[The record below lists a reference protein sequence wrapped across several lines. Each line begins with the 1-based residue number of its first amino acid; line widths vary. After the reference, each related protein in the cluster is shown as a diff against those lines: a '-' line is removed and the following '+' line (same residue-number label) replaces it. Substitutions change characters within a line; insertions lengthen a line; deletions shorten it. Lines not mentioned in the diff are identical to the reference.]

1 MNGASIESS
10 IKAVIFDM
18 DGVLTETSKQHFLA
32 WRRLAQDLGCD
43 LPPSVMDEVRGISR
57 LDSLNI
63 VLETCGIRSQFD
75 EAEKIA
81 LANQKN
87 AYYLESIDSFSE
99 ADLSVGALE
108 LLGELKRRGLLI
120 GLASASKNAPQLLKA
135 MAIEHFF
142 DAVVDPKSIIEGKP
156 APDIFIKAAELL
168 NVNPENCIGI
178 EDAFAGIE
186 SIKAAGMTAY
196 GIGHKGILTNC
207 DHIYSDL
214 NALFDDWF
222 NDLNPSNTRTDS
234 R

>member
-1 MNGASIESS
+1 MIE
-10 IKAVIFDM
+10 AFIFDM

-32 WRRLAQDLGCD
+32 WRRLAHELGCE
-43 LPPSVMDEVRGISR
+43 LPDSVMDEVRGISR

-63 VLETCGIRSQFD
+63 VLKTCGIASHFD

-87 AYYLESIDSFSE
+87 AYYLESINSFSE

-108 LLGELKRRGLLI
+108 LLSELKRKGFLI
-120 GLASASKNAPQLLKA
+120 GLASASKNAPQLLRA

-142 DAVVDPKSIIEGKP
+142 DAVVDPKSINEGKP

-196 GIGHKGILTNC
+196 GIGSKEVLTNC
-207 DHIYSDL
+207 EHVFDNLIDL
-214 NALFDDWF
+214 LEHLEKPRAY
-222 NDLNPSNTRTDS
+222 T
-234 R
+234 

>member
-43 LPPSVMDEVRGISR
+43 LPQSVMDEVRGISR
-57 LDSLNI
+57 LESLNI
-63 VLETCGIRSQFD
+63 VLETCGITSQFD

-87 AYYLESIDSFSE
+87 AYNLESIDSFSE

-108 LLGELKRRGLLI
+108 LLRELKRRGFLI

-168 NVNPENCIGI
+168 HVNPEDCIGI

-196 GIGHKGILTNC
+196 GIGSKEVLTNC
-207 DHIYSDL
+207 EHVFHNLIDL
-214 NALFDDWF
+214 KDSLSKLI
-222 NDLNPSNTRTDS
+222 DL
-234 R
+234 

>member
-1 MNGASIESS
+1 MNGAILETS

-32 WRRLAQDLGCD
+32 WHRLAQDLGCD
-43 LPPSVMDEVRGISR
+43 LPQSVMDEVRGISR
-57 LDSLNI
+57 LESLNI
-63 VLETCGIRSQFD
+63 VLETCGITSPFD

-87 AYYLESIDSFSE
+87 AYYLESINSFSE
-99 ADLSVGALE
+99 ADLSIGALE
-108 LLGELKRRGLLI
+108 LLRELKRRGLLI
-120 GLASASKNAPQLLKA
+120 ALASASKNAPQLLKA

-142 DAVVDPKSIIEGKP
+142 DAVVDPKSINEGKP

-186 SIKAAGMTAY
+186 SIKAAGMSAY
-196 GIGHKGILTNC
+196 GIGSKEVLTNC
-207 DHIYSDL
+207 EHVYQDL
-214 NALFDDWF
+214 KALFDDWF
-222 NDLNPSNTRTDS
+222 DALQHTNENPLI
-234 R
+234 

>member
-1 MNGASIESS
+1 MSENRLDPSIE
-10 IKAVIFDM
+10 AFIFDM

-32 WRRLAQDLGCD
+32 WRRLAQELGCD
-43 LPPSVMDEVRGISR
+43 LPQSVMDEVRGISR

-63 VLETCGIRSQFD
+63 VLETCGIASQFD
-75 EAEKIA
+75 EAQKIA

-99 ADLSVGALE
+99 ADLSAGTLE
-108 LLGELKRRGLLI
+108 LLDELKRRGFLI

-142 DAVVDPKSIIEGKP
+142 DAVVDPKLINEGKP

-168 NVNPENCIGI
+168 NVDPKNCIGI
-178 EDAFAGIE
+178 EDAYAGIE

-196 GIGHKGILTNC
+196 GIGSKDVLTNC
-207 DHIYSDL
+207 EHV
-214 NALFDDWF
+214 F
-222 NDLNPSNTRTDS
+222 SNLIELKS
-234 R
+234 SISI